1 MPEMTRLVLVAVFCA
16 LLQVHAQQVTVVG
29 TDSDLRTPM
38 ETKAPLILSKENVP
52 SSLVITV
59 NSGRKYQTIDGFGA
73 SLTDSSAW
81 LLYTKLAPAQR
92 NEIMHA
98 LFDSKRG
105 IGLSFLRQPMG
116 ASDLAL
122 NDYSY
127 DDVPAGQSDP
137 DLKHFSVEHDNAYV
151 LPLLREAIAIN
162 PEIKVIASPWSPP
175 GWMKTTGTM
184 IGGSL
189 KQSAYEPLAQY
200 FVRFIQ
206 AYEAAGVPIY
216 GITMQ
221 NEPLYVPDN
230 YPGMNFPAAAQLKF
244 LHENLGPALARAN
257 LHPKVMLYDHNW
269 DKPEYPVE
277 ILSDPAPAKYAAGIA
292 WHCYGGNTSAQSV
305 VHDKFPDK
313 NVWETECSGG
323 TWQKGDLLAEGARLL
338 IESTRNWAKSVVL
351 WNMALDQNNGPHT
364 GGCDTCRG
372 VVTVDTSK
380 TPPSVAKNAD
390 FYVLGHAS
398 KFIRPGAVRI
408 DSNSYGATS
417 IEDVAFENT
426 DGSIALIVLN
436 NAVSSQTFSI
446 SDDGGLF
453 TCTLPA
459 GSLATFT
466 WNSAP
471 QEPRKS
477 SNFVPKR
484 RAN

>member
-1 MPEMTRLVLVAVFCA
+1 MTRLALVVVVFCVTF
-16 LLQVHAQQVTVVG
+16 QVHAQQVMVVQ
-29 TDSDLRTPM
+29 TDSDLRAPM
-38 ETKAPLILSKENVP
+38 ETKASVVFSRKNAP
-52 SSLVITV
+52 SSLTIKVSSTQ
-59 NSGRKYQTIDGFGA
+59 KYQTIDGFGA

-81 LLYTKLAPAQR
+81 LLYAKLAPDQR
-92 NEIMHA
+92 DEIVHA
-98 LFDSKRG
+98 LFDPKRG

-127 DDVPAGQSDP
+127 DDVPAGESDP
-137 DLKHFSVEHDNAYV
+137 DLKHFSAEHDNAYI

-175 GWMKTTGTM
+175 GWMKTTDAM
-184 IGGSL
+184 IGGPL
-189 KQSAYEPLAQY
+189 KESAYEPLAQY
-200 FVRFIQ
+200 FVKFIQ

-230 YPGMNFPAAAQLKF
+230 YPGMNFPAVAEQKF
-244 LHENLGPALARAN
+244 LRDNLGPALAEAG
-257 LHPKVMLYDHNW
+257 LHPKVMVYDHNW
-269 DKPEYPVE
+269 DKPEYPNA
-277 ILSDPAPAKYAAGIA
+277 ILSDPAAAKYAAGVA
-292 WHCYGGNTSAQSV
+292 WHCYGGDVSAQSA
-305 VHDKFPDK
+305 VHDKFPSKD
-313 NVWETECSGG
+313 VWETECSGG

-338 IESTRNWAKSVVL
+338 IGATRNWAKSVVL

-380 TPPSVAKNAD
+380 TARVTKNVD

-398 KFIRPGAVRI
+398 KFVRPGAVRI
-408 DSNSYGATS
+408 DSNSYGTTS
-417 IEDVAFENT
+417 IEDVAFQNT
-426 DGSIALIVLN
+426 DGSIALVVLN
-436 NAVSSQTFSI
+436 NAASPQTFTV
-446 SDDGGLF
+446 SDARASF
-453 TCTLPA
+453 TYTLPA

-471 QEPRKS
+471 QSSKKS
-477 SNFVPKR
+477 PNLIPIR
-484 RAN
+484 RPN